1 MTAASA
7 PSTPF
12 PAAAGEFVLHGP
24 AGAIQAMAGLP
35 DAADA
40 RDGVAIICH
49 PHPLHGG
56 TMHNKVVTMLER
68 ALRELGLATLRFNF
82 RGVGASA
89 GTHDDGLGETLDLIA
104 ISEWV
109 RAVRPGAALWL
120 TGFSFGSFVA
130 AKAARHLSPA
140 QLVLIAPPVGKW
152 PFAAL
157 PLPTCPWLVV
167 QGEADDVVSPQA
179 VFDWIAEL
187 ADPPTLV
194 RMPDTDHFFHRRLLD
209 LRGAVKN
216 AVKAN
221 LPPTLAG

>member
-7 PSTPF
+7 PLVPF
-12 PAAAGEFVLHGP
+12 PTAAGEFVLHGP
-24 AGAIQAMAGLP
+24 AGAIEAIAGLP
-35 DAADA
+35 DPAGA
-40 RDGVAIICH
+40 RDGIALICH

-68 ALRELGLATLRFNF
+68 ALRELGLATIRFNF

-104 ISEWV
+104 IGEWA
-109 RAVRPGAALWL
+109 RGVRPSAALWL
-120 TGFSFGSFVA
+120 AGFSFGAFVA
-130 AKAARHLSPA
+130 AKAARHLSPQ
-140 QLVLIAPPVGKW
+140 QLILVAPPVGTW

-179 VFDWIAEL
+179 VYDWIADL

-216 AVKAN
+216 AVRNN
-221 LPPTLAG
+221 LPPVLPG

>member
-1 MTAASA
+1 MTAASS
-7 PSTPF
+7 PTTPF
-12 PAAAGEFVLHGP
+12 PAASGELVLHGP
-24 AGAIQAMAGLP
+24 AGAIEAIAGLP

-68 ALRELGLATLRFNF
+68 ALRELGLATIRFNF
-82 RGVGASA
+82 RGVGASDGA
-89 GTHDDGLGETLDLIA
+89 HDDGLGETLDLIA
-104 ISEWV
+104 IGEWV
-109 RAVRPGAALWL
+109 HAVRPGAALWL
-120 TGFSFGSFVA
+120 AGFSFGSFVA

-140 QLVLIAPPVGKW
+140 QLVLVAPPVGKW

-157 PLPTCPWLVV
+157 PLPPCPWLVV

-216 AVKAN
+216 AVRTN
-221 LPPTLAG
+221 LPPPLAG